1 VRPREKCRRVHRR
14 GEQVADVG
22 DKHPHTPS
30 TDPHHDGW
38 GTTYY
43 SPTVRCLHAS
53 KVSKSVFNHI
63 MNQLAPHPIAVA
75 DPLQQRTILPASSW
89 YPTDSGIEVAD
100 VRKRNLLYQRF
111 GSKANLWRTAV
122 DWAFRPLL
130 EYLESSDDE
139 SADPMIRLRMLIRN
153 FIEYSATRPYL
164 ARLVTVE
171 AATPTDRLEYLYHN
185 YIEPVQ
191 SRFVPVFQLLR
202 DQGRIKSIPTEIFY
216 FLLTSGGTAP
226 FGQSGLVSLML
237 RRVASPD
244 DNQVRLYAENVA
256 EVLLNGMSLPD
267 IRGNDSCKSP
277 KKQHPGRISNLAA
290 RPFTPALQ
298 RESSPAAACQSAC
311 FPQRSTP
318 SGGSTSARSQ
328 RVVAL
333 SDVPR
338 PFSVTARAWDI
349 DRRATQSESTG
360 SLRNLKPDF
369 YQTSVLLTSI
379 SVDHVQSQV

>member
-1 VRPREKCRRVHRR
+1 
-14 GEQVADVG
+14 
-22 DKHPHTPS
+22 
-30 TDPHHDGW
+30 
-38 GTTYY
+38 
-43 SPTVRCLHAS
+43 
-53 KVSKSVFNHI
+53 

-237 RRVASPD
+237 RRVASPMTT
-244 DNQVRLYAENVA
+244 RCA
-256 EVLLNGMSLPD
+256 
-267 IRGNDSCKSP
+267 
-277 KKQHPGRISNLAA
+277 
-290 RPFTPALQ
+290 
-298 RESSPAAACQSAC
+298 
-311 FPQRSTP
+311 STP
-318 SGGSTSARSQ
+318 KTSPRS
-328 RVVAL
+328 
-333 SDVPR
+333 S
-338 PFSVTARAWDI
+338 
-349 DRRATQSESTG
+349 
-360 SLRNLKPDF
+360 
-369 YQTSVLLTSI
+369 
-379 SVDHVQSQV
+379 